1 MRSPAGKQ
9 RGARPYRGHS
19 AGGSTGLLAQGGGA
33 RRQVLGKG
41 VPWPRGAPSAVKGGT
56 AADRRCVPGAWG
68 AAEMG
73 GLCPWCGERAA
84 WQKRASRGS
93 RWGSSRLLA
102 PASQRRAGVGGGGH
116 GALVGPG
123 RQCELGL
130 PAGSWGWEQWEG
142 VQAGAPRARSTLRMV
157 SGMQAPPVRGVGAPT
172 PMVHVLCQTG
182 HPIPM
187 GLSLAVPGQCP
198 FSCPV
203 APALAPLARSFGLSF
218 QPLGPGQPRGDVL
231 RLQGAPDGY
240 DLTLACSVH
249 KPTALV

>member
-102 PASQRRAGVGGGGH
+102 PASQRRAGVGGGDMV
-116 GALVGPG
+116 LWWG
-123 RQCELGL
+123 RD
-130 PAGSWGWEQWEG
+130 GS
-142 VQAGAPRARSTLRMV
+142 V
-157 SGMQAPPVRGVGAPT
+157 SWVCLQGVGAGSNGKVCRRGRLGREAPCGWCLGCRPLPFEVWAPPRPWFMFSVRPAT
-172 PMVHVLCQTG
+172 PSPWACHLRCQ
-182 HPIPM
+182 
-187 GLSLAVPGQCP
+187 ANVR
-198 FSCPV
+198 F
-203 APALAPLARSFGLSF
+203 LAPW
-218 QPLGPGQPRGDVL
+218 PLL
-231 RLQGAPDGY
+231 
-240 DLTLACSVH
+240 
-249 KPTALV
+249 